1 MSSNK
6 FTSKF
11 APIRFDFSGA
21 FNAGALTRDEWVA
34 IMPRLEAARREV
46 MAEFD
51 EQRSSGGAGQGRG
64 ATCIGEPELMLAEYR
79 RQRRTSELGR
89 ILAAAKRMR
98 ETVDRV
104 VIVGSE
110 ADCAAA
116 RVLFDACCHPYH
128 NELGRGDRG
137 GRPRIYFAGGDLDND
152 ALQGLLDLLPHERPA
167 VTIDERWGMIAI
179 NSKKNG
185 NAEGAENAGKTTAND
200 VFQVLFAALVRS
212 CGGDSEAATGLVVPV
227 GVHALAWGGTLK
239 RELQRP
245 TSDFQVPVSVFS
257 AGLLPGSVMGLDV
270 VRLLEG
276 GAAMNERFQTAPIGD
291 NPPLDFAGLLE
302 LMANDRRASPLRFVG
317 WGRGL
322 ATAASV
328 FEELL
333 GDRTASLE
341 SEISNLK
348 SENSNLKS
356 QMPEMPV
363 NLIAESVRRDR
374 VAIGVSSSGN
384 NSSTMRTERTLPDLQ
399 AAAIEAAKAAAAAAG
414 RPSVDIRLP
423 ALDESS
429 LGQLFQMM
437 SLSLRVLGV
446 LRG

>member
-6 FTSKF
+6 FTPKSE
-11 APIRFDFSGA
+11 PIRFDSSSA
-21 FNAGALTRDEWVA
+21 FIPEGLSRDEWVA
-34 IMPRLEAARREV
+34 IVPRMEMARRAV
-46 MAEFD
+46 MAELD
-51 EQRSSGGAGQGRG
+51 ERRSSGGAGQGRG
-64 ATCIGEPELMLAEYR
+64 AGGIDLPERALAEYR

-89 ILAAAKRMR
+89 ILAAAKGMR

-110 ADCAAA
+110 VDCAAPRA
-116 RVLFDACCHPYH
+116 LFDACCHPYH

-137 GRPRIYFAGGDLDND
+137 GRPRIYFAGDNLDND

-167 VTIDERWGMIAI
+167 TTIDEHWGII
-179 NSKKNG
+179 SIGSGPTKDG
-185 NAEGAENAGKTTAND
+185 NAEGAENAEKTTAND

-212 CGGDSEAATGLVVPV
+212 CGGDSEAATRHVETCR
-227 GVHALAWGGTLK
+227 ALPDGRTLASDS
-239 RELQRP
+239 RRP
-245 TSDFQVPVSVFS
+245 TSVFS
-257 AGLLPGSVMGLDV
+257 VAGLLPGSVMGLDV

-276 GAAMNERFQTAPIGD
+276 GAAMSERFRAAPIGD
-291 NPPLDFAGLLE
+291 NPPLDFAGVLR
-302 LMANDRRASPLRFVG
+302 LMVESRGAVKPRFVT

-341 SEISNLK
+341 SQISNLK
-348 SENSNLKS
+348 SENSNLKY

-374 VAIGVSSSGN
+374 IAIGVSSSGN
-384 NSSTMRTERTLPDLQ
+384 GPATLRAEQTLPDLQ
-399 AAAIEAAKAAAAAAG
+399 AAEIEAAKAAAIAAG
-414 RPSVDIRLP
+414 CPSVDIRLP

-429 LGQLFQMM
+429 IGQLFQMLT
-437 SLSLRVLGV
+437 LSLRVLSV